1 VLGTLGG
8 IIAIKNEIKDQQ
20 IGSLKTEIR
29 NLMKLAAEKGEELV
43 TVHED
48 IVEQRRELIIL
59 HGEKVKHTAH

>member
-20 IGSLKTEIR
+20 LGSLQTETKK
-29 NLMKLAAEKGEELV
+29 LMKVVADKVEELE
-43 TVHED
+43 TVQED
-48 IVEQRRELIIL
+48 IVEQRRELIRL